1 MFLMGSSIGEILF
14 LLSPTSELLNA
25 DARRYLNSMR
35 LMSLNWNSFCCGKM
49 LGMDVMGEEHYIHKE
64 RDRERESDKEWAMDY
79 IGVRGKDSDMLCV
92 TQIYASSLSTHWHL
106 TLS

>member
-64 RDRERESDKEWAMDY
+64 RDRERESDKE
-79 IGVRGKDSDMLCV
+79 
-92 TQIYASSLSTHWHL
+92 
-106 TLS
+106 